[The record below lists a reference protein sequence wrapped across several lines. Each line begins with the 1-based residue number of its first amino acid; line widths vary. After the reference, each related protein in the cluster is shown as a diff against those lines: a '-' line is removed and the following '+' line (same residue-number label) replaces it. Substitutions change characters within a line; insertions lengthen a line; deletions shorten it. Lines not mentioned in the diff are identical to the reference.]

1 MSDNNSLINENEAR
15 YQDLGQNP
23 ETIMKG
29 MKNKKLLTYWD
40 YIQIDTLLGLQKP
53 RTHLP
58 DEEIFILYHQV
69 SELYFKM
76 ILHEIKQIAHSKHL
90 TAQFFYD
97 RLKRINRYWDVL
109 TLSYAVMRDGMDV
122 NQYLQFRASLI
133 PASGLQS
140 VQYRF
145 IEIGC
150 TELSNLCDAKA
161 LQKLPSKSPLTEYFK
176 YIYWQ
181 KAGLDSKTGQ
191 KSLTLSIFEEKY
203 LDELVQYAEEY
214 RDKNLWLKYNHIPE
228 VQKTKRL
235 RKAMRELDFKVN
247 IAWPLVHYKVAEKYL
262 ESDDHTL
269 EATGGS
275 DWKKYLHPKYQRR
288 IFFPELWTSEERK
301 NWGMS
306 KDELVEHSN

>member
-1 MSDNNSLINENEAR
+1 MEGIK
-15 YQDLGQNP
+15 Y
-23 ETIMKG
+23 
-29 MKNKKLLTYWD
+29 KKLLTYWD
-40 YIQIDTLLGLQKP
+40 YIQIDTLLSLQKP
-53 RTHLP
+53 RTDLP

-76 ILHEIKQIAHSKHL
+76 MLHEIKQIAYSKDL

-97 RLKRINRYWDVL
+97 SLKRINRYWDAL

-122 NQYLQFRASLI
+122 NQYLKFRTSLT

-150 TELSNLCDAKA
+150 TELANLCDAKA
-161 LQKLPSKSPLTEYFK
+161 LQKLPPNSPLREYFK

-181 KAGLDSKTGQ
+181 KAGLNFETGQ
-191 KSLTLSIFEEKY
+191 KSLTLSMFEEKY
-203 LDELVQYAEEY
+203 LDELVQCAEEH
-214 RDKNLWLKYNHIPE
+214 RDKNLWVKYKHMPAE
-228 VQKTKRL
+228 QKTKRL
-235 RKAMRELDFKVN
+235 RKAMRELDYKVN
-247 IAWPLVHYKVAEKYL
+247 IAWPKVHYKVAEKYL

-288 IFFPELWTSEERK
+288 IFFPELWTSEEIK
-301 NWGMS
+301 NWGLS
-306 KDELVEHSN
+306 KDELMEHHFK